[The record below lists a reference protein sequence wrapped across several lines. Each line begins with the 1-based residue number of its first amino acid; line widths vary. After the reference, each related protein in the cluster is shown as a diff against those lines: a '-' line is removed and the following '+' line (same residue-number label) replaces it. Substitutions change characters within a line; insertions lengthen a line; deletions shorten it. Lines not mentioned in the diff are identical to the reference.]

1 MAREFIFWPM
11 GGLALL
17 TFVVLTLIPIR
28 RFGAAFAGKVTAHDF
43 KLGESANVPPYT
55 AQANR
60 NYMNLLELPVL
71 FYAICLMLYVTDRVD
86 VLSYQLAW
94 GYVILRTV
102 HSLIHV
108 TFNHVFIR
116 LAVFALSNFTLMAMW
131 VLFFV
136 QKPY

>member
-1 MAREFIFWPM
+1 M

-17 TFVVLTLIPIR
+17 TFVVLSLIPIR
-28 RFGAAFAGKVTAHDF
+28 RFGAAFAGKVTPHDF
-43 KLGESANVPPYT
+43 KLGESANVPAYT

-86 VLSYQLAW
+86 MLSYELAW
-94 GYVILRTV
+94 GFVVLRAL
-102 HSLIHV
+102 HSAVHV
-108 TFNHVFIR
+108 TFNNVYLR
-116 LAVFALSNFTLMAMW
+116 LSLFALGNLVLMAMW